1 MNDSEVEKDS
11 GEFTIVSP
19 LKKMMRAL
27 TILFQLA
34 SINDF
39 YYFLGRRVCCTQA
52 MKIVCSLEFIHTVF
66 FTREKPFTSYEKL
79 LQP

>member
-1 MNDSEVEKDS
+1 MNDSKVEKDS
-11 GEFTIVSP
+11 GEFTRGSP

-52 MKIVCSLEFIHTVF
+52 MKIEFEFIHTVF
-66 FTREKPFTSYEKL
+66 FTREKPFTRFQSNHV
-79 LQP
+79 

>member
-1 MNDSEVEKDS
+1 
-11 GEFTIVSP
+11 VSP

-66 FTREKPFTSYEKL
+66 FTREKPFTRFQSNHV
-79 LQP
+79 